1 VAIAVDVLCC
11 IAALAP
17 GPSRQ
22 AGSADAPA
30 PPVARVDALFARLD
44 EAIPESGFP
53 NGSRRFLLTDQ
64 SADRNDGDGRMR
76 LWLPPSGSLLS
87 APLHGDD
94 AIRLT
99 CGVGCEFHDSVWPA
113 EGSGAPLPAGARARH
128 DFSIEWVAAD
138 AGAPAV
144 VVATRH
150 VDFDPATAVDGRVR
164 VDLEVVWPVAARG
177 EGRLRFRVTRSDGPA
192 ADLSI
197 LPTLW
202 GPRVEHAPS
211 ARDGA
216 GRPAVAAP
224 METREELVADLLD
237 PRFASGRTGAE
248 RVELG
253 ARSDGAAAPAATAP
267 AEPVVRPGV
276 AVEAHFQAGLGIEL
290 PNGGARPAL
299 AFAGHGAA
307 RFELTSEACAGGTR
321 LVFEPGFFDWSD
333 IPADSL
339 ADARARWRV
348 VLDGR
353 ELIAGDLAAPRRTID
368 RGWGAP
374 VDVALVADPGAT
386 AHELVVSVE
395 VSGYSALV
403 EAVVARAPAAD
414 GTARSRRL
422 RFERPW
428 FGLAR
433 PRLVRAHP
441 VARAAASAAAPN
453 VLWICVE
460 TFRADEVG
468 FGRADEVGFGRA
480 SDAATAVAHAT
491 TPFLA
496 RLAPRALVFSKAT
509 APAPWTLPS
518 VASYLT
524 GLHPFEHG
532 ARSELED
539 VLPERLPT
547 LARVAARA
555 GARTFACVTNDL
567 IRREA
572 GFAAGFDCFAPFAYA
587 NAAAVRRLF
596 LDWQSEEPS
605 SRFFAYLHW
614 FEPHAPL
621 NAPGWMREAFVA
633 PELRGLPYAKEESA
647 PKRAMRRCGDAR
659 DSGPALEFLRGRYR
673 GEVRS
678 VDEQLERLF
687 AELARRG
694 LLDRTLVV
702 VTGDHGE
709 EFGEHRW
716 FGHGSQLYEESLHVP
731 LLLYGAGVPAGRV
744 DVPVE
749 SLLASRIAAAALGA
763 RDFGSDELPAPEWPL
778 VAERLEEQ
786 WAGQPVIATTEKL
799 IDVQGPGWPA
809 DEDGFVARIAPRA
822 GRVVRVGDK
831 KSILA
836 RPVGRGSAP
845 LGAGDA
851 LELLD
856 LARDPRELAPERF
869 AWDEGAAGRFA
880 LLAAWLAKERQC
892 DAALPTLEEAPDV
905 REVLR
910 KLGYA
915 QGGTG
920 DR

>member
-1 VAIAVDVLCC
+1 VAIAVEVLCC
-11 IAALAP
+11 IATLVA
-17 GPSRQ
+17 GPPRQ
-22 AGSADAPA
+22 AGSAGAPA
-30 PPVARVDALFARLD
+30 PPVARVDTLFARLD

-64 SADRNDGDGRMR
+64 SADRNDGDERMR

-87 APLHGDD
+87 APLSGDD

-99 CGVGCEFHDSVWPA
+99 CGVGCEFHDSVWPG
-113 EGSGAPLPAGARARH
+113 EGSGAPWPAGARARH
-128 DFSIEWVAAD
+128 DFSIEWVAAA

-144 VVATRH
+144 VLATRR

-164 VDLEVVWPVAARG
+164 VDLEVAWPAAVRG

-202 GPRVEHAPS
+202 GPRVEHAPP

-216 GRPAVAAP
+216 AAP
-224 METREELVADLLD
+224 VRTETREELVADLLD
-237 PRFASGRTGAE
+237 PRFAAGRTGAE

-253 ARSDGAAAPAATAP
+253 ARNDGSAAP

-276 AVEAHFQAGLGIEL
+276 AVEAHFQTGLGIEL

-299 AFAGHGAA
+299 AFAGRGAA
-307 RFELTSEACAGGTR
+307 RFELASEACAGGTR

-333 IPADSL
+333 VPADSL

-353 ELIAGDLAAPRRTID
+353 ELIAGDLAAPRRTVD

-374 VDVALVADPGAT
+374 VDVALVADPGAS
-386 AHELVVSVE
+386 AHEIVVSVE
-395 VSGYSALV
+395 VTDYSAPV

-422 RFERPW
+422 RLERPW

-433 PRLVRAHP
+433 PRLVRARP
-441 VARAAASAAAPN
+441 VARVAASATAPN

-468 FGRADEVGFGRA
+468 FGRAA
-480 SDAATAVAHAT
+480 DAATSVTPMT

-509 APAPWTLPS
+509 SPAPWTLPS
-518 VASYLT
+518 VASYFT

-547 LARVAARA
+547 LARVAALA

-567 IRREA
+567 LRREA
-572 GFAAGFDCFAPFAYA
+572 GFAAGFDRFAPFAYA

-678 VDEQLERLF
+678 VDEQLGRLF

-763 RDFGSDELPAPEWPL
+763 RDFGSDALPAPDWPL
-778 VAERLEEQ
+778 SLERIEEQ
-786 WAGQPVIATTEKL
+786 WAGQPVTASTEKL

-809 DEDGFVARIAPRA
+809 DEDGFVARIATRA

-856 LARDPRELAPERF
+856 LARDPRELAPERV

-880 LLAAWLAKERQC
+880 LLAAWLAKERRC